1 MEILRLALARFAI
14 HKTYITAKI
23 LAIGEEFRK
32 TIAAHIKY
40 TYRFLKDSW
49 FWLWEPLLFYIAVL
63 LVALPIIASFLW
75 PDKNVIRYAGLFLQ
89 LLGVGTVAWDILETR
104 KFFDLLSIWKEAHQ
118 RFRRWL
124 CDRPKYR
131 RGIVVELETGTGVGV
146 GSSDIKFVET
156 KTSPDAAVEEK
167 LQALEKNLEQIRDD
181 LVRFQEGVDDQIAK
195 LRQSF
200 KQEEQTRV
208 EKDQEIKDLLTD
220 SETGR
225 LHISMTGVMFLV
237 LGITM
242 STISAELAE
251 YMFKPLHKF
260 LLN

>member
-1 MEILRLALARFAI
+1 MPGGRGRARLHRWSLVRWGTPLHRLAALARRLTVDYGSLRMFQTHAKATPPPPVKPPERRGELV
-14 HKTYITAKI
+14 HGNTPTGSCPLCNPQNVTLPAKI

-146 GSSDIKFVET
+146 GSSDIRFVET

-167 LQALEKNLEQIRDD
+167 YSR
-181 LVRFQEGVDDQIAK
+181 
-195 LRQSF
+195 
-200 KQEEQTRV
+200 
-208 EKDQEIKDLLTD
+208 
-220 SETGR
+220 
-225 LHISMTGVMFLV
+225 H
-237 LGITM
+237 
-242 STISAELAE
+242 
-251 YMFKPLHKF
+251 
-260 LLN
+260 